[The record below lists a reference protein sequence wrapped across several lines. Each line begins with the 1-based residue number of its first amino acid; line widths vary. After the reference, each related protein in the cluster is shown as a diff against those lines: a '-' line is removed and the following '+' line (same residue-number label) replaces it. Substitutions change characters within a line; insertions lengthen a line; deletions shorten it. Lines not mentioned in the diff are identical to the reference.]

1 MPLVSK
7 LLQVDQEISRT
18 RRAVVKERPQPA
30 PPAPEPQEAVE
41 PQVEPAGIIAA
52 PAPTAPPPQPVPA
65 PPEAPESPRDAAPPS
80 RRFQWTNWV
89 VALAIVAGVSAA
101 AFDVWRRTQAP
112 EARAVTTP
120 PAPLPPA
127 VSEALPV
134 APPAPDAGQSVSEV
148 ANEPA
153 TAAGTARQDA
163 ATVLQLMER
172 ALRDAVRALS
182 AAEGRPRDR

>member
-1 MPLVSK
+1 MLLVSK

-30 PPAPEPQEAVE
+30 LPAPEPQEAIE
-41 PQVEPAGIIAA
+41 PQIEPADIAA
-52 PAPTAPPPQPVPA
+52 PAPTTPPPQALPA
-65 PPEAPESPRDAAPPS
+65 PLAAPESPRDAAPPS
-80 RRFQWTNWV
+80 RRFRWTNGV

-101 AFDVWRRTQAP
+101 AFDVWRRTQAS
-112 EARAVTTP
+112 EARAVAP
-120 PAPLPPA
+120 PAPPPPA

-134 APPAPDAGQSVSEV
+134 APPAPDASQPVSEA

-153 TAAGTARQDA
+153 TTEEGTARQDA
-163 ATVLQLMER
+163 ATVLQLIER
-172 ALRDAVRALS
+172 ALRDAARALS